1 MKLQSGCPKKSSMF
15 ISKLYKLPY
24 ILFNYYMDRFTL
36 CLEDGLLEKLD
47 GIVAE
52 RGYPSRSQAMADFI
66 RRAIVKKEF
75 RRGASCVGTVS
86 IMYDAGRKSPA
97 AELEDVLVANSKL
110 IVSQQTVFI
119 NRKSALL
126 VIAVLGRP
134 VELQEFADSL
144 RAVKGVTHGSF
155 SIVSDM

>member
-1 MKLQSGCPKKSSMF
+1 
-15 ISKLYKLPY
+15 
-24 ILFNYYMDRFTL
+24 
-36 CLEDGLLEKLD
+36 
-47 GIVAE
+47 
-52 RGYPSRSQAMADFI
+52 
-66 RRAIVKKEF
+66 
-75 RRGASCVGTVS
+75 
-86 IMYDAGRKSPA
+86 MYAAGRKSPA
-97 AELEDVLVANSKL
+97 AELEDVLVANSRL

>member
-1 MKLQSGCPKKSSMF
+1 M
-15 ISKLYKLPY
+15 PY

-75 RRGASCVGTVS
+75 RSGASCAGTVS
-86 IMYDAGRKSPA
+86 IMYTTGKKSPA
-97 AELEDVLVANSKL
+97 AELESVLEANSKL
-110 IVSQQTVFI
+110 IASQQTVFL
-119 NRKSALL
+119 NRRSAML

-134 VELQEFADSL
+134 AELQEFSDTL
-144 RAVKGVTHGSF
+144 RAVKGVTHGAF
-155 SIVSDM
+155 AIVSDI